1 MDDISIS
8 LVMWGVERA
17 AEKVTPENVI
27 EIVGMVRRLPVEF
40 QAAFMR
46 RWVEQFEP
54 EKAMPKWALMHLT
67 EWAMPTTYEEV

>member
-1 MDDISIS
+1 MNDISVP

-40 QAAFMR
+40 QAAFMH
-46 RWVEQFEP
+46 RWVKQFEP
-54 EKAMPKWALMHLT
+54 ETAMPKWALVHLI